1 MVIFSGDA
9 YNPALMSTMTKGK
22 QMVPI
27 LNALNVQVS
36 CVGNVRR
43 RAPRALS
50 PLATCPA
57 PRCDFLSSLPQH
69 RRPRWALSARSAR
82 QHARGPPSLLHSPF
96 LPPRPS
102 ALQTTTSKINSN
114 INSKHEFK
122 TRAQHDMDYGVEN
135 MVQLNKQCKFPWL
148 MANVLDKK
156 TGQPLGEA
164 GKSVMIKWQGRKVG
178 IVGLVEEEWIA
189 TLGTINPEDV
199 TYVDFVTEGRRLAR
213 ELKEQG
219 AELLIALTHMRV
231 PNDIKLAEEVEEF
244 DIIAGGHDHHVEARR
259 AASLRSL
266 LACR

>member
-1 MVIFSGDA
+1 
-9 YNPALMSTMTKGK
+9 
-22 QMVPI
+22 
-27 LNALNVQVS
+27 
-36 CVGNVRR
+36 
-43 RAPRALS
+43 
-50 PLATCPA
+50 
-57 PRCDFLSSLPQH
+57 
-69 RRPRWALSARSAR
+69 
-82 QHARGPPSLLHSPF
+82 
-96 LPPRPS
+96 
-102 ALQTTTSKINSN
+102 
-114 INSKHEFK
+114 
-122 TRAQHDMDYGVEN
+122 MDYGVEN
-135 MVQLNKQCKFPWL
+135 MVTLNKQCKFPWL

-244 DIIAGGHDHHVEARR
+244 DIIAGGHDHHVEAR
-259 AASLRSL
+259 AARSVAPPLPACPPAAL
-266 LACR
+266 LARSQRSPRVPAAAPRAPLLTILWRRNARGARTPRPVAFFFI